1 MKVLRNHH
9 GSLHAPGAKELDN
22 AGPARCFDDYAVR
35 IDGDGL
41 PEGGG
46 IAGTRLTGGRIPTLA
61 PDPATEDAPL
71 IHFPP
76 CSTTCSARDNAR

>member
-1 MKVLRNHH
+1 MQADRLPPDVSALGNARAQDLPARVKVLRNHH

-41 PEGGG
+41 PEEGVE
-46 IAGTRLTGGRIPTLA
+46 LLEPV
-61 PDPATEDAPL
+61 
-71 IHFPP
+71 
-76 CSTTCSARDNAR
+76 